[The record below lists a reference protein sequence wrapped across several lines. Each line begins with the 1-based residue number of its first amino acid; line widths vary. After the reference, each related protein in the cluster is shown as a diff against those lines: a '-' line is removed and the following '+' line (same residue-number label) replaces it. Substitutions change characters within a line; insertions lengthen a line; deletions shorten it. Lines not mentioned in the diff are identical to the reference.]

1 MEGVSSSSWERSVS
15 SAAVVVIPSL
25 AVRNVTISI
34 RFYFIFFFCGGDLS
48 EALTIITILGHFSC
62 NMSLNLIILSLIIF
76 LKC

>member
-1 MEGVSSSSWERSVS
+1 MEGVSSSSWERGVP

-34 RFYFIFFFCGGDLS
+34 RFYFIFFFCGGGDLS

-62 NMSLNLIILSLIIF
+62 NMSLNLLSLIIF

>member
-1 MEGVSSSSWERSVS
+1 MEGVSSSSWERGVP

-34 RFYFIFFFCGGDLS
+34 RFYFIFFFCGGGDLS

-62 NMSLNLIILSLIIF
+62 NMSLNLLSLIKF

>member
-1 MEGVSSSSWERSVS
+1 MEGVSSSSWERGVP

-34 RFYFIFFFCGGDLS
+34 RFYFIFFFLWGGDLS

-62 NMSLNLIILSLIIF
+62 NMSLNLLSLIIF

>member
-1 MEGVSSSSWERSVS
+1 MEGVSSSSWERGVP

-48 EALTIITILGHFSC
+48 EALTIITILGYFSC
-62 NMSLNLIILSLIIF
+62 NMSLNLLSLIIF

>member
-1 MEGVSSSSWERSVS
+1 MEGVSSSSWERGVS

-34 RFYFIFFFCGGDLS
+34 RFYFIFFFCWGGGGLS

-62 NMSLNLIILSLIIF
+62 NMSLNLLSLIIF

>member
-1 MEGVSSSSWERSVS
+1 MEGVSSSSWERGVP

-25 AVRNVTISI
+25 AVRNVMISI
-34 RFYFIFFFCGGDLS
+34 RFYFIFFFLWGGDLS

-62 NMSLNLIILSLIIF
+62 NMSLNLLSLIIF

>member
-1 MEGVSSSSWERSVS
+1 MEGVSSSSWERGVP

-34 RFYFIFFFCGGDLS
+34 RFYFIFFLWGGGDLS

-62 NMSLNLIILSLIIF
+62 NMSLNLLSLIIF

>member
-1 MEGVSSSSWERSVS
+1 MEGVSSSSWERGVP

-34 RFYFIFFFCGGDLS
+34 RFYFIFFFVGGDLS

-62 NMSLNLIILSLIIF
+62 NMSLNLLSLIIF

>member
-1 MEGVSSSSWERSVS
+1 MEGVSSSSWERGVP

-34 RFYFIFFFCGGDLS
+34 RFYFIFFFVGGGDLS

-62 NMSLNLIILSLIIF
+62 NMSLNLLSLIIF